1 MKLICPE
8 CRYENETERIYC
20 HECGA
25 RLDRSAVT
33 KPDPKK
39 KVEDA
44 RRRLRYLDPQRAK
57 IRLAFFKTSKIILGA
72 FLTAAVLQML
82 LPPDVP
88 PAIKSVSLPPQIGL
102 DLENAAMDHRA
113 TPITYTE
120 ADVNAYLENFAKRKQ
135 SSLKEWLLDFD
146 RVIVGFDEGRCRIIA
161 QRSFFGYPLYAT
173 TICAVEPHD
182 GKVLV
187 SNYGGSI
194 GRLPVHPQIMKFDDL
209 LFGDLWAA
217 LSREQKTV
225 SKMAALEF
233 HPQSVVLTP
242 AP

>member
-8 CRYENETERIYC
+8 CRHENESERIYC

-25 RLDRSAVT
+25 RLDRSALT
-33 KPDPKK
+33 KPDPQK

-44 RRRLRYLDPQRAK
+44 RRRLRSLDPHRAK
-57 IRLAFFKTSKIILGA
+57 LRLTFFKTSKIIIGA
-72 FLTAAVLQML
+72 FFAAGLIQMI

-88 PAIKSVSLPPQIGL
+88 PAVKSLTLPPQIGL
-102 DLENAAMDHRA
+102 DLENAAMDHR
-113 TPITYTE
+113 TNPISYTE
-120 ADVNAYLENFAKRKQ
+120 ADVNAYLENVTKRKQ
-135 SSLKEWLLDFD
+135 TSLKEWLLEFN
-146 RVIVGFDEGRCRIIA
+146 RVIVGFDEGRCRITA
-161 QRSFFGYPLYAT
+161 ERSFFGFPLYTT
-173 TICAVEPHD
+173 TICGVEPRD
-182 GKVLV
+182 AKLVV

-209 LFGDLWAA
+209 LFGDLWTA
-217 LSREQKTV
+217 LNREEKNV
-225 SKMAALEF
+225 AKMAGVEF